1 MLLRLIII
9 ILVIIYYKKILSF
22 FDFKNL
28 KNLKE
33 KVIDIKESIDN
44 YDINNVLKNIKYID
58 KNIYNDIKKRVRVI
72 NNIYNEIINKERIL
86 KSQYDSIKY
95 EGKNILNILISLP
108 DTENKGEII
117 KTIYNYINMILER
130 IISFRTNDIN
140 WFEKDVIE
148 PYDSKI
154 NYNYDIY

>member
-9 ILVIIYYKKILSF
+9 ILVIIYYKKILNF

-28 KNLKE
+28 KNIKN

-58 KNIYNDIKKRVRVI
+58 KNIYKDIKKRIKVI
-72 NNIYNEIINKERIL
+72 NNIYNEIIKDERIL
-86 KSQYDSIKY
+86 KSQYDNIKY
-95 EGKNILNILISLP
+95 EGKNILNILTGLQDI
-108 DTENKGEII
+108 ENKREMM

-130 IISFRTNDIN
+130 IISFRTDDIN